1 MPDGRRPIKQIISV
15 VLLLCNLGYSTA
27 AAAAPAKSGGE
38 KVIVGLPTTSM
49 SMLPIFF
56 AQDKGLFRDEGLEP
70 QLVFVGGRLQVPAL
84 AAGEVDFSASA
95 ETVLRAAVQ
104 GLPLKVVV
112 YMNSRMAVSL
122 MAAPEIKNVP
132 ALKGRSIAVTSIGG
146 SLDYAAREIL
156 ARNGLN
162 PERDARF
169 VGIAQNEQ
177 MVALSAGS
185 IQAAMLTPPYDSM
198 MEKKGFRR
206 LIFVG
211 DVLDYPQGG
220 LATTDKKLQEN
231 PAQVKRVVRTM
242 VRSLIRIRQN
252 RDELVAYIAKRWKL
266 DAEFAASSY
275 DTMLRAY
282 SSNGATSAQSIQS
295 VIDSIKGRNPAA
307 GIAHVVNFTQ
317 LEEVQ
322 REMKLIK

>member
-1 MPDGRRPIKQIISV
+1 MKRLALV
-15 VLLLCNLGYSTA
+15 VLLFSALVAPMIGFG
-27 AAAAPAKSGGE
+27 AAPRSGAGE
-38 KVIVGLPTTSM
+38 KVIIGLPTTSM
-49 SMLPIFF
+49 SMLPVFF
-56 AQDKGLFRDEGLEP
+56 AHDKGFFREEGIEP

-84 AAGEVDFSASA
+84 VAGEVDFSASA

-122 MAAPEIKNVP
+122 MAAPDIKTI
-132 ALKGRSIAVTSIGG
+132 AGLKGRSIAVTSIGG

-156 ARNGLN
+156 AKNGLN

-169 VGIAQNEQ
+169 VGIAQSEQ
-177 MVALSAGS
+177 MLALSSGS
-185 IQAAMLTPPYDSM
+185 IHAAMLTPPFDAM

-206 LIFVG
+206 LVFVG

-220 LATTDKKLQEN
+220 LATTDKKIQEN

-252 RDELVAYIAKRWKL
+252 RDELVGYIAQRWKM
-266 DAEFAASSY
+266 APEFAAASY
-275 DTMLRAY
+275 DTMLKAY
-282 SSNGATSAQSIQS
+282 SPDGMTSAQSIQS
-295 VIDSIKGRNPAA
+295 VIDSIKGRNPAV
-307 GIAHVVNFTQ
+307 GISQVVNFAS

-322 REMKLIK
+322 REMKLK

>member
-1 MPDGRRPIKQIISV
+1 MMRMI
-15 VLLLCNLGYSTA
+15 LLILLVWWNSGEAFA
-27 AAAAPAKSGGE
+27 ASAKAGGE
-38 KVIVGLPTTSM
+38 KVIIGLPTTSM

-56 AQDKGLFRDEGLEP
+56 AQDKGFFREEGLDP

-84 AAGEVDFSASA
+84 AAGEMDFSASA

-122 MAAPEIKNVP
+122 IATPEIKNI
-132 ALKGRSIAVTSIGG
+132 AGLKGRSIGVTSIGG

-156 ARNGLN
+156 AKNGLN

-169 VGIAQNEQ
+169 VGIAQSEQ
-177 MVALSAGS
+177 MLALTAGS

-206 LIFVG
+206 LVFVG

-231 PAQVKRVVRTM
+231 PVQVKRVVRAM
-242 VRSLIRIRQN
+242 VRSLIRIRQS
-252 RDELVAYIAKRWKL
+252 RDELISYIASRWKM
-266 DAEFAASSY
+266 DGEFAASSY

-282 SSNGATSAQSIQS
+282 SPNGSTSVESIQS
-295 VIDSIKGRNPAA
+295 VIDWIKGRNSAV
-307 GIAHVVNFTQ
+307 GVSHVVNFTA

-322 REMKLIK
+322 REMKIR

>member
-1 MPDGRRPIKQIISV
+1 MMRMI
-15 VLLLCNLGYSTA
+15 LLILLVWWNSGEAFA
-27 AAAAPAKSGGE
+27 ASAKAGGE
-38 KVIVGLPTTSM
+38 KVIIGLPTTSM

-56 AQDKGLFRDEGLEP
+56 AQDKGFFREEGLDP

-84 AAGEVDFSASA
+84 AAGEMDFSASA

-122 MAAPEIKNVP
+122 IATPEIKNI
-132 ALKGRSIAVTSIGG
+132 AGLKGRSIGVTSIGG

-156 ARNGLN
+156 AKNGLN

-169 VGIAQNEQ
+169 VGIAQSEQ
-177 MVALSAGS
+177 MLALTAGS

-206 LIFVG
+206 LVFVG

-231 PAQVKRVVRTM
+231 PVQVKRVVRAM
-242 VRSLIRIRQN
+242 VRSLVRIRQS
-252 RDELVAYIAKRWKL
+252 RDELISYIASRWKM
-266 DAEFAASSY
+266 DGEFAASSY

-282 SSNGATSAQSIQS
+282 SPNGSTSVESIQS
-295 VIDSIKGRNPAA
+295 VIDWIKGRNSAV
-307 GIAHVVNFTQ
+307 GVSHVVNFTA

-322 REMKLIK
+322 REMKIR

>member
-1 MPDGRRPIKQIISV
+1 VAEGEFPVKRIIFLVFLIFYAWNS
-15 VLLLCNLGYSTA
+15 NA
-27 AAAAPAKSGGE
+27 AFAAMAKVAGE
-38 KVIVGLPTTSM
+38 KVIIGLPTTSM

-56 AQDKGLFRDEGLEP
+56 AQDKGLFREEGLDP

-104 GLPLKVVV
+104 GLALKVVV

-122 MAAPEIKNVP
+122 IAAPDIKTI
-132 ALKGRSIAVTSIGG
+132 AGLKGRSIAVTSIGG

-156 ARNGLN
+156 AKNGLN

-169 VGIAQNEQ
+169 VGIAQSEQ
-177 MVALSAGS
+177 MIALSAGS

-206 LIFVG
+206 LVFVG

-220 LATTDKKLQEN
+220 LATTDKKLREN

-252 RDELVAYIAKRWKL
+252 RDELVPYIANRWKM
-266 DAEFAASSY
+266 DTEFAASSY
-275 DTMLRAY
+275 DTMLKSY
-282 SSNGATSAQSIQS
+282 SPNGSTSNQSIQS
-295 VIDSIKGRNPAA
+295 VIDSIKGRNPTI
-307 GIAHVVNFTQ
+307 GISHVVNFVQ

-322 REMKLIK
+322 REMKIK

>member
-1 MPDGRRPIKQIISV
+1 MKQLISLPFLV
-15 VLLLCNLGYSTA
+15 CVLCDPA
-27 AAAAPAKSGGE
+27 IVPAAAPRSAVGE
-38 KVIVGLPTTSM
+38 KVIIGLPTTSM
-49 SMLPIFF
+49 SILPVFF
-56 AQDKGLFRDEGLEP
+56 AQDKGLFKEEGIEP

-122 MAAPEIKNVP
+122 MAAPDIKTV
-132 ALKGRSIAVTSIGG
+132 AGLKGRSIAVTSIGG

-156 ARNGLN
+156 VKNGLS

-177 MVALSAGS
+177 MLALATGS
-185 IQAAMLTPPYDSM
+185 VQAAMLTPPFDSM

-206 LIFVG
+206 LVFVG

-242 VRSLIRIRQN
+242 VRSLIRVRQN
-252 RDELVAYIAKRWKL
+252 RDELVGYIANRWKM
-266 DAEFAASSY
+266 APEFAASSY

-282 SSNGATSAQSIQS
+282 SPDGTTSAQSIQS
-295 VIDSIKGRNPAA
+295 VIDSIKGRNPAV
-307 GIAHVVNFTQ
+307 GIANVVNFAQ

-322 REMKLIK
+322 REMKLK